1 MKKLTRKLALLLV
14 LALLLSTCLFT
25 LSACDDDDD
34 DDKDGGDDE
43 VKTVETLNGMTPLE
57 AFRAAKTQM
66 ENTENAELSGIIG
79 VVMEVTG
86 EGLSINQGVDMNVL
100 MRINGETFYS
110 NVSGETTGLQ
120 SAEMLEET
128 WLVDGVYYE
137 HIREDSAISK
147 TKTPMTYDEYMEMG
161 DDGSDQNDF
170 FIDLESGILDG
181 AKFQKDGNAYYVD
194 IKLTGDQIQQYAADL
209 VSDYED
215 GVEFDTLDYRM
226 SFNESGEL
234 TGFRISFSGETTE
247 DGMTM
252 SMEVT
257 MRLDVKYNCVG
268 TINPPADAALYE
280 LIVD

>member
-1 MKKLTRKLALLLV
+1 MKMFGKKMALLLV
-14 LALLLSTCLFT
+14 FALLLSTCLFT

-34 DDKDGGDDE
+34 DDNDGGDE

-57 AFRAAKTQM
+57 AYRAAEAQM
-66 ENTENAELSGIIG
+66 ENAQNAELSGIIG
-79 VVMEVTG
+79 MVMEITG
-86 EGLSINQGVDMNVL
+86 EGLSVNYGMDMNVL

-170 FIDLESGILDG
+170 FIDLESGLLDG
-181 AKFQKDGNAYYVD
+181 AKFQKDGNVYYVD
-194 IKLTGDQIQQYAADL
+194 INLTGEQIKQYAADL
-209 VSDYED
+209 VGDYED
-215 GVEFDTLDYRM
+215 GVEFDTLNYRM

-247 DGMTM
+247 NGTTM

-268 TINPPADAALYE
+268 TINPPTDAALYE

>member
-25 LSACDDDDD
+25 LSACDNDDDD
-34 DDKDGGDDE
+34 DNDGGG

-57 AFRAAKTQM
+57 AYRAAEAKM
-66 ENTENAELSGIIG
+66 ETTENAELSGIIG
-79 VVMEVTG
+79 MVMEVTG
-86 EGLSINQGVDMNVL
+86 EGLSINQGMDMNVL

-137 HIREDSAISK
+137 HIREDGAISK

-161 DDGSDQNDF
+161 DDGNDQNDF
-170 FIDLESGILDG
+170 FIDLESGLLDG
-181 AKFQKDGNAYYVD
+181 AKFRKDGKTYYVD
-194 IKLTGDQIQQYAADL
+194 VKLTGEQIKQYAADL

-215 GVEFDTLDYRM
+215 DVEFDTLDYRM
-226 SFNESGEL
+226 SFNENGEL

-247 DGMTM
+247 SGMTM

-257 MRLDVKYNCVG
+257 MRLDVRYNCVG
-268 TINPPADAALYE
+268 TINPPTDAALYE